1 MQNIT
6 TIEGIKPEDIIEIVI
21 KRRWFIII
29 PFFLAMIAGISLAIM
44 LPKIYEA
51 STLILIQPQK
61 VPTDY
66 VQSIVSTDIDSR
78 ISTISQQILSRTN
91 IEKIIEEFKLFSTP
105 EQKNIYIEDKI
116 EAIRKKISVDL
127 IRQDRRRPADAFSI
141 TYKGKDPE
149 KVMGIA
155 NTLAF
160 YFINENLKVREAQ
173 AVGTSDFLDEELKGM
188 RKNLEVLEE
197 QLKNYREK
205 YMGELPEQLETNLR
219 ILDRLQAQLTA
230 KQESLRD
237 EKNSLLALEKY
248 MANTQGLTT
257 SDGRIQIQ
265 REDPVSLEGL
275 KQQVADLKTK
285 YTDRHPDVIRL
296 NKMIADLE
304 KKLVKNTAEGLNNSQ
319 PGVSGT
325 TSGSVPEAAMQR
337 EEIKLNIKKNETIIS
352 ELISQIDFYQKR
364 VENTPKR
371 EQELL
376 SLQRDYENVKETY
389 SSILNRKLEAEM
401 AVNMEKK
408 QKGEQ
413 FRIIDPARL
422 PTKPIEPDM
431 KKLFMLVVAAGLG
444 IGAGLIFL
452 LEYINTSFLKP
463 EEIEAFLGV
472 PVMATVPE
480 IYQPRDR
487 KRQRYNQFLSIFF
500 ILISFALFAGFTVLT
515 LKGV

>member
-1 MQNIT
+1 
-6 TIEGIKPEDIIEIVI
+6 
-21 KRRWFIII
+21 
-29 PFFLAMIAGISLAIM
+29 
-44 LPKIYEA
+44 
-51 STLILIQPQK
+51 
-61 VPTDY
+61 
-66 VQSIVSTDIDSR
+66 
-78 ISTISQQILSRTN
+78 
-91 IEKIIEEFKLFSTP
+91 
-105 EQKNIYIEDKI
+105 
-116 EAIRKKISVDL
+116 
-127 IRQDRRRPADAFSI
+127 
-141 TYKGKDPE
+141 
-149 KVMGIA
+149 
-155 NTLAF
+155 
-160 YFINENLKVREAQ
+160 
-173 AVGTSDFLDEELKGM
+173 
-188 RKNLEVLEE
+188 
-197 QLKNYREK
+197 
-205 YMGELPEQLETNLR
+205 
-219 ILDRLQAQLTA
+219 
-230 KQESLRD
+230 
-237 EKNSLLALEKY
+237 
-248 MANTQGLTT
+248 
-257 SDGRIQIQ
+257 
-265 REDPVSLEGL
+265 
-275 KQQVADLKTK
+275 
-285 YTDRHPDVIRL
+285 
-296 NKMIADLE
+296 MIADLE

-325 TSGSVPEAAMQR
+325 ASGSVPEAAMQR